1 MGDFIYL
8 FDIWFGIN
16 MLLDYLIGKWLVMY
30 LDWILSEDFLERN
43 RILSN
48 VFLKEFGVVENFY
61 FFRLLDCRNLVYGWV

>member
-43 RILSN
+43 WILSN
-48 VFLKEFGVVENFY
+48 VFLKEFGVVE
-61 FFRLLDCRNLVYGWV
+61 FFFFLFVGL